1 MKGQITEIKERGTEG
16 LEVTM
21 VVYWRGFPK
30 PDYQGKETDEQYATR
45 VDSIAK
51 DINGYNNLHI
61 GWAELKQEPHI
72 MKIPTVE
79 EYDT

>member
-1 MKGQITEIKERGTEG
+1 MRGQIKEIKQHSEG

-21 VVYWRGFPK
+21 VVYWRGLPR

-45 VDSIAK
+45 VAPTAK
-51 DINGYNNLHI
+51 DIDGYNNLHI
-61 GWAELKQEPHI
+61 GWATLEQEPDI